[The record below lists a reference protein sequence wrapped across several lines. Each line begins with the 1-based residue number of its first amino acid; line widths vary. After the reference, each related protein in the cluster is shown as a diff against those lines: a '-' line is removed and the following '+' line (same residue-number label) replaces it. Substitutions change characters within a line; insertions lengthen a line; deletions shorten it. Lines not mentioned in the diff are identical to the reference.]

1 LHVVMS
7 KHNMELRFM
16 FHVIYFIYGNLYAY
30 ETALAAQGNC
40 GEDCN
45 APRVVI
51 RCNREKFYLVAALPP
66 LFKSLPTLHYIPQ
79 TIVMPLFFKRGKN

>member
-1 LHVVMS
+1 VPITELLCLRVVMS
-7 KHNMELRFM
+7 NHTMELIFI

-40 GEDCN
+40 N

-51 RCNREKFYLVAALPP
+51 CCNSEKFYLVATALPP
-66 LFKSLPTLHYIPQ
+66 LFWSMPTLH
-79 TIVMPLFFKRGKN
+79 